1 MEERTAKMLALAC
14 SVAGLAILYF
24 SSALMEQASLPADI
38 KTLSLDDVGSS
49 AKVCGSVTG
58 LKNTKGNLLF
68 SIADNRTD
76 SIHTDSIHAVIF
88 NSTASRLNVSGISNG
103 NNICLLGQI
112 QEYPPGSG
120 VIEIVAS
127 KVVY

>member
-1 MEERTAKMLALAC
+1 MEERSVKMLALAC

-58 LKNTKGNLLF
+58 LKNSKGNLLF
-68 SIADNRTD
+68 SISDNRTD
-76 SIHTDSIHAVIF
+76 SIHAVVF
-88 NSTASRLNVSGISNG
+88 NSTASRLNVSGILNG
-103 NNICLLGQI
+103 NDVCLLGQI